1 MSDRDAASVVGRALG
16 GAGATIEIAS
26 VRQGVGLGMGPDTL
40 IEGKQAHGSILGQLR
55 QEHRFEGFLVV
66 RAALQ
71 GGVSPRP
78 FAAEARRARQFCERT
93 APRTSQQSIEEFE
106 LGLAFFGEDFFVDGL
121 TKSAE
126 SVKLAHGIHWLCR
139 YIQYLP

>member
-1 MSDRDAASVVGRALG
+1 MPRPSLAVRLAALVPL
-16 GAGATIEIAS
+16 IAS
-26 VRQGVGLGMGPDTL
+26 VGQRVGLGMGPDTL
-40 IEGKQAHGSILGQLR
+40 IEDKQTHRRLLGQLGK
-55 QEHRFEGFLVV
+55 EHRFEGRLVV
-66 RAALQ
+66 CPPLKGSVSARPLAAK
-71 GGVSPRP
+71 
-78 FAAEARRARQFCERT
+78 ARRERQFCERT
-93 APRTSQQSIEEFE
+93 APRTSQQGIEEFE